1 LDTPTTH
8 LQTLGRAFLDALLA
22 RLGHH
27 GAAAVLLLLAAE
39 IHTAEQRHRELLR
52 NCAAQ
57 TRIARPL
64 RLRSSAIR
72 AGIS

>member
-52 NCAAQ
+52 N
-57 TRIARPL
+57 
-64 RLRSSAIR
+64 
-72 AGIS
+72 